1 MTETEELLKQIALQL
16 NAMPEFGQMQIHV
29 KRHLGTFSN
38 TDIVKMTSYRYTD
51 NDPNVTCTSDIFKL
65 IKQIA
70 DARVTGTLGLSVS
83 FKNGRADLM
92 QVQDFK
98 KI

>member
-1 MTETEELLKQIALQL
+1 MSETDELIEQIRVQL
-16 NAMPEFGQMQIHV
+16 NSIPDFGQMQIHV
-29 KRHLGTFSN
+29 KRHLGKFSN

-51 NDPNVTCTSDIFKL
+51 NDPNVTLTTNIYGL

-70 DARVTGTLGLSVS
+70 DAGLTGTVGFSVT
-83 FKNGRADLM
+83 FKRGRADLM

-98 KI
+98 KL